1 MRGARTV
8 LVVHGK
14 LALQLLSDA
23 GHVCFCCV
31 LGKVLFGVVTGCD
44 VVKTDI
50 YIGWWGSWA
59 AGIWGRRYGLAAD
72 VRRGMSQ
79 FQAS

>member
-31 LGKVLFGVVTGCD
+31 LGKVLFGVVTSCD
-44 VVKTDI
+44 VVRIDI
-50 YIGWWGSWA
+50 YRMVGKLVSWE
-59 AGIWGRRYGLAAD
+59 LA
-72 VRRGMSQ
+72 S
-79 FQAS
+79 